1 MNKIFIHIK
10 PFEFSQEIKVDNDEM
25 ISTYGVSLADTPE
38 KIADLSNLL
47 NIDAVELY
55 GIQNYNEEIKRA
67 ILQVARNKY
76 NKQLNIKLF

>member
-1 MNKIFIHIK
+1 MNRILIHIK
-10 PFEFSQEIKVDNDEM
+10 PFEFKQTIQVDNEKTM
-25 ISTYGVSLADTPE
+25 STYEVSLADTPE